1 MSNRTSINSMPV
13 TLLVPAVLIGLIVSL
28 PLVYL
33 FVRSVGVSEDVWASI
48 IRPRT
53 LQTVWRTVQLVVTVT
68 LTSVLLSLPIAWLTV
83 RTDLPLRRFWV
94 VATALPLVI
103 PSYVGAFLFIS
114 VLGPKGLLQNILS
127 GPFGLD
133 RLPEIYGLFGATF
146 TLAALSYPYVLLTV
160 RGAMIGIDPAF
171 EESARTLG
179 SRRLAVMYRVTI
191 PLLRPSILAGSLLV
205 ALYTVSDF
213 GAVSLLDYETL
224 TRSIYLRYTAID
236 RNGAALLSLFL
247 AGFSFLIL
255 LAEAKFRGRKL
266 YYRTGAGASRLSNI
280 VKLGRWKWPAL
291 IFCFLVVF
299 MALIMPLSVLVY
311 WLVRGIFAGQ
321 TFAGLWGPVW
331 NSIFVSFLA
340 AILVAFCAIPV
351 AALSTRYPGVL
362 SRVIEKISFTGF
374 ALPGIVVALAIVF
387 FGIGWAKPIYQTIWL
402 LVFAY
407 LILFLPAALGS
418 TRTSFLQLNPKQEEA
433 SRGLG
438 NNLFQTMIYVTIPQ
452 LKPGVIAGAVL
463 VFIITLKE
471 LPATLL
477 LAPLGFGTLAT
488 KIWSASEEAFF
499 AQAALP
505 AIIIVIISCVPM
517 AFLIHKDIRIRN

>member
-1 MSNRTSINSMPV
+1 MPV

-179 SRRLAVMYRVTI
+179 
-191 PLLRPSILAGSLLV
+191 
-205 ALYTVSDF
+205 
-213 GAVSLLDYETL
+213 
-224 TRSIYLRYTAID
+224 
-236 RNGAALLSLFL
+236 
-247 AGFSFLIL
+247 
-255 LAEAKFRGRKL
+255 
-266 YYRTGAGASRLSNI
+266 
-280 VKLGRWKWPAL
+280 
-291 IFCFLVVF
+291 
-299 MALIMPLSVLVY
+299 
-311 WLVRGIFAGQ
+311 
-321 TFAGLWGPVW
+321 
-331 NSIFVSFLA
+331 
-340 AILVAFCAIPV
+340 
-351 AALSTRYPGVL
+351 
-362 SRVIEKISFTGF
+362 
-374 ALPGIVVALAIVF
+374 
-387 FGIGWAKPIYQTIWL
+387 
-402 LVFAY
+402 
-407 LILFLPAALGS
+407 
-418 TRTSFLQLNPKQEEA
+418 
-433 SRGLG
+433 
-438 NNLFQTMIYVTIPQ
+438 
-452 LKPGVIAGAVL
+452 
-463 VFIITLKE
+463 
-471 LPATLL
+471 
-477 LAPLGFGTLAT
+477 
-488 KIWSASEEAFF
+488 
-499 AQAALP
+499 
-505 AIIIVIISCVPM
+505 
-517 AFLIHKDIRIRN
+517 